1 MTNDA
6 RFEDA
11 GEQAL
16 RLRAL
21 DADDLTVMSGL
32 LQDAVLVSA
41 DMSFRKSERRFAL
54 LVNRVRWEH
63 DGASAERVR
72 SMVVIED
79 ALSVKTQGISRGDGD
94 MVLSLLSVRFDAG
107 EAPGGTIY
115 LTFAGDGEIAV
126 TVEALEVLVQDVTRP
141 YEAVSGRLPTHD

>member
-11 GEQAL
+11 GEQPI

-21 DADDLTVMSGL
+21 DGDDLTVLSGL
-32 LQDAVLVSA
+32 LQDAVLVTG
-41 DMSFRKSERRFAL
+41 DISFRKSDRRFAL

-63 DGASAERVR
+63 DGADPERVR
-72 SMVVIED
+72 AMCVIED
-79 ALSVKTQGISRGDGD
+79 ALSVKTQGITRGDGD
-94 MVLSLLSVRFDAG
+94 TILSLLSVRFEPGD
-107 EAPGGTIY
+107 APGGTVY

-141 YEAVSGRLPTHD
+141 YEAVSGRLPSHD